1 MAVDSD
7 DSLDPNITAAL
18 DEVLVPGACDPA
30 LLGRLRRL
38 IENCLAD
45 NYDQSD
51 VLAMIELGVET
62 TDNRGTP
69 GGA

>member
-1 MAVDSD
+1 MIADS
-7 DSLDPNITAAL
+7 SNGLDLNIGAAL
-18 DEVLVPGACDPA
+18 DEVLVPDACDSA

-51 VLAMIELGVET
+51 VLAVIELGMEKCGEGEVS
-62 TDNRGTP
+62 N
-69 GGA
+69 GA